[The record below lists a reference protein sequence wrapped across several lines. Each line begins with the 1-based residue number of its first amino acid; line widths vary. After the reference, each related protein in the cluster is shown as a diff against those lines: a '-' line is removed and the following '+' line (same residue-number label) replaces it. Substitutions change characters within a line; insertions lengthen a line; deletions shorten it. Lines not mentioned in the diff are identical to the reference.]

1 MNKFVIKFIII
12 VFCLMLILVP
22 AAGTGDTRTEGCE
35 TESLE
40 ECETESVSYCVD
52 EDDDEPAPEE
62 AQVSS
67 EGKFRVGPVVKL
79 RPVNDVIDSGD
90 DGLIEMYMDNPT
102 INEVNLSVDVRVSV
116 PAGIHVNGEGF
127 GQAAAAGTVYGT
139 FTVPPGQA
147 RTVYLNVKADKVGTF
162 TLHLTGLYYPENNK
176 DSYYPISLTHPFVVN
191 EVSEDIEEVPEPT
204 DGEGDHN
211 GGKGTGTQAETVPGP
226 GVVCALLAFAGV
238 AFFRTRRKS

>member
-1 MNKFVIKFIII
+1 
-12 VFCLMLILVP
+12 MLILVP

-35 TESLE
+35 TESME
-40 ECETESVSYCVD
+40 ECETQSVSYCVD
-52 EDDDEPAPEE
+52 EDDDEPVSEE
-62 AQVSS
+62 PQVSS
-67 EGKFRVGPVVKL
+67 VGKFRVGPVVKL
-79 RPVNDVIDSGD
+79 RPVNDVIDSGE

-127 GQAAAAGTVYGT
+127 GQAAAAGMVYGT

-191 EVSEDIEEVPEPT
+191 EVSEDIEETPEPT
-204 DGEGDHN
+204 DGGEDPD
-211 GGKGTGTQAETVPGP
+211 GKGTGTEPETVPGF
-226 GVVCALLAFAGV
+226 GVSCALLAFAGV
-238 AFFRTRRKS
+238 AFFRTKWKS

>member
-1 MNKFVIKFIII
+1 
-12 VFCLMLILVP
+12 MLILVP
-22 AAGTGDTRTEGCE
+22 AAGTGDIRTEGCE
-35 TESLE
+35 TESE
-40 ECETESVSYCVD
+40 SESEAESVSYCVD
-52 EDDDEPAPEE
+52 EGDDEPVPEE
-62 AQVSS
+62 PQVSS

-79 RPVNDVIDSGD
+79 RPVNDVIDSGE

-127 GQAAAAGTVYGT
+127 GQAAAAGTVYGL

-191 EVSEDIEEVPEPT
+191 EVSKDIEEMPEPT
-204 DGEGDHN
+204 DGGGDPE
-211 GGKGTGTQAETVPGP
+211 GGKGTGTQAETVPGF
-226 GVVCALLAFAGV
+226 GVLCALLAFAGV
-238 AFFRTRRKS
+238 AFFRTGRKS

>member
-1 MNKFVIKFIII
+1 MLFPYRGDCVNRFII
-12 VFCLMLILVP
+12 VFFCLMLILVP
-22 AAGTGDTRTEGCE
+22 AAGTGETRTEGCE
-35 TESLE
+35 TD
-40 ECETESVSYCVD
+40 CETESVSYCVD
-52 EDDDEPAPEE
+52 VNDEPVSKEP
-62 AQVSS
+62 QVSS

-79 RPVNDVIDSGD
+79 RPVNDVIDSGE
-90 DGLIEMYMDNPT
+90 DGLIEMYMDNPSV
-102 INEVNLSVDVRVSV
+102 NEVNLSVDVRVSV

-191 EVSEDIEEVPEPT
+191 EVSENIDGMP
-204 DGEGDHN
+204 DSSGGEGDQED
-211 GGKGTGTQAETVPGP
+211 GKGTGTQPETAPGF
-226 GVVCALLAFAGV
+226 GVLCVLLAFAGV
-238 AFFRTRRKS
+238 AFFRTRRKT